1 MIMTGGW
8 PVISSGSTVEG
19 PRSRREG
26 SPRLS
31 PAAGFTEKPLA
42 GKRILVTGA
51 GSGIGRTAARL
62 FRERGADL
70 ELVGRRLAALQ
81 ETLPDA
87 RHSPLDHAD
96 EAAVAAFAT
105 GCRPLDGMF
114 LAAGELRTGSVEGT
128 STADFEAMIAA
139 NLRGPWLLAHYLG
152 SKLKDGAS
160 VVLVGSNIAL
170 RAIPDSAAY
179 SVAKAG
185 VHMLAKVLA
194 LEWSARGI
202 RCNAIAPGPIH
213 TAMVEARLAAS
224 TDPEAALARL
234 AGVNPL
240 KRLGTEAEV
249 AALAAHLMGDESAW
263 TTGAVIPIDGGAD
276 AVY

>member
-1 MIMTGGW
+1 M
-8 PVISSGSTVEG
+8 SSGTG
-19 PRSRREG
+19 PLERS
-26 SPRLS
+26 
-31 PAAGFTEKPLA
+31 LA

-51 GSGIGRTAARL
+51 GSGLGRAAARL
-62 FRERGADL
+62 FRERGAEL

-81 ETLPDA
+81 ETLPEA

-96 EAAVAAFAT
+96 EAAVAAFAA

-128 STADFEAMIAA
+128 PTADFDAMIRA
-139 NLRGPWLLAHYLG
+139 NLRGPWLMAHHLG
-152 SKLKDGAS
+152 PKLRDGAS

-194 LEWSARGI
+194 LEWAARGI

-213 TAMVEARLAAS
+213 TPMVEARLAAS
-224 TDPEAALARL
+224 ADPAGDLARL
-234 AGVNPL
+234 AAVNPL
-240 KRLGTEAEV
+240 RRLGTEAEV
-249 AALAAHLMGDESAW
+249 AALAAHLLGDESAW
-263 TTGAVIPIDGGAD
+263 TTGVVIPIDGGAD

>member
-1 MIMTGGW
+1 MG
-8 PVISSGSTVEG
+8 
-19 PRSRREG
+19 
-26 SPRLS
+26 
-31 PAAGFTEKPLA
+31 ADLA

-51 GSGIGRTAARL
+51 GSGIGRAAARL
-62 FRERGADL
+62 FRDRGAIVL
-70 ELVGRRLAALQ
+70 PLGRRLEALQ

-87 RHSPLDHAD
+87 DCVALDHAD
-96 EAAVAAFAT
+96 EPAVRAFART
-105 GCRPLDGMF
+105 CPPLDGLF
-114 LAAGELRTGSVEGT
+114 LAAGGLSTGSVEAT
-128 STADFEAMIAA
+128 PVAAFDAMIAA
-139 NLRGPWLLAHYLG
+139 NLRGPWLLAHHLG
-152 SKLKDGAS
+152 PLLKPGAS

-194 LEWSARGI
+194 LEWAPRRI
-202 RCNAIAPGPIH
+202 RCNALAPGPVH
-213 TAMVEARLAAS
+213 TPMVDARLAHSA
-224 TDPEAALARL
+224 DPAADLARL

-240 KRLGTEAEV
+240 GRLGSELEV
-249 AALAAHLMGDESAW
+249 AALAAHLLSDESAW

>member
-1 MIMTGGW
+1 M
-8 PVISSGSTVEG
+8 SSAPE
-19 PRSRREG
+19 
-26 SPRLS
+26 
-31 PAAGFTEKPLA
+31 FQWMPLA

-70 ELVGRRLAALQ
+70 ELVGRRLGALQ
-81 ETLPDA
+81 ATLPDA
-87 RHSPLDHAD
+87 HHVPMDHTD
-96 EAAVAAFAT
+96 EAAVAAFAAR
-105 GCRPLDGMF
+105 CRPLDGML
-114 LAAGELRTGSVEGT
+114 LAAGELRPGSVEGT
-128 STADFEAMIAA
+128 PTVDFEAMITA
-139 NLRGPWLLAHYLG
+139 NLRGPWLMAHHLG
-152 SKLKDGAS
+152 PKLREGGS

-170 RAIPDSAAY
+170 RAIADSAAY

-194 LEWSARGI
+194 LEWAARRI

-213 TAMVEARLAAS
+213 TRMVEARLAAS
-224 TDPEAALARL
+224 ADPVADLARL
-234 AGVNPL
+234 ASVNPL

-249 AALAAHLMGDESAW
+249 AALAAHLLSDESAW
-263 TTGAVIPIDGGAD
+263 TTGAVIAIDGGAD